1 MKMRILLKD
10 DKKNYSPAVIYSFSD
25 KSLKNIHVHL
35 LNVTKLFSDE
45 KIFKKRV
52 LKILDKLINDN
63 IILKYEVEFGREDI
77 DNLESSIENQIRVW
91 GEISYEKNNQWG

>member
-10 DKKNYSPAVIYSFSD
+10 DKKNYSPAVIYPFPD
-25 KSLKNIHVHL
+25 KSIKHIHVHL

-52 LKILDKLINDN
+52 LKILDKLIDDN
-63 IILKYEVEFGREDI
+63 IILEYEVEFGREDI
-77 DNLESSIENQIRVW
+77 DNLESSIENQIR
-91 GEISYEKNNQWG
+91 I

>member
-63 IILKYEVEFGREDI
+63 IILEYEVEFGREDI

>member
-63 IILKYEVEFGREDI
+63 IILEYEVEFGREDI
-77 DNLESSIENQIRVW
+77 DNLESSIENQIRV
-91 GEISYEKNNQWG
+91 